1 MKQRFFRHLAALL
14 LPLCLLAGCART
26 PDLTPVWQDTLPG
39 SGAGITLANCTLI
52 DNADANYVFSRED
65 KTWQTRPAL
74 YTTPSPVLTL
84 TGVTADQ
91 VELRFA
97 EQIADLYL
105 WYDKVLPQEKLDYIF
120 TETADGALQ
129 YQLDTITAYELIVTT
144 DAGTDDFLILCQQPE
159 A

>member
-1 MKQRFFRHLAALL
+1 MKRQFFLHLAALL

-52 DNADANYVFSRED
+52 ENTEVDYIFSRD
-65 KTWQTRPAL
+65 DQDWKTRL
-74 YTTPSPVLTL
+74 LLITTPSPVLTL

-97 EQIADLYL
+97 EQIDKLYL
-105 WYDKVLPQEKLDYIF
+105 GYDKVLPQEKLDYIF

-129 YQLDTITAYELIVTT
+129 YQLDTITAYEVIVTT
-144 DAGTDDFLILCQQPE
+144 DAGTDDFLILCQQS
-159 A
+159 AS